1 MSAGFAPGDTS
12 HIVLVVDD
20 DHGVRDS
27 LSRLLRSAGHPVDTF
42 ASAAQLMAAPL
53 PQVPSCLLLDMQL
66 PGSSGFEVQQH
77 LTEQG
82 ATLPVIFMSGHGDIP
97 MTVRAMKAGAVDFLP
112 KPFRDQDL
120 LLAVDTALQ
129 AARQQH
135 QARKGEAELR
145 CRYAMLSERERQ
157 VMHYAASGMMNK
169 QIAGELGLSEITVKI
184 HRARAM
190 KKMAATSFAE
200 LVVMSRSLSSNA

>member
-1 MSAGFAPGDTS
+1 MSASFAPGDTS
-12 HIVLVVDD
+12 HKVLVVDD

-42 ASAAQLMAAPL
+42 ASAAQLMASPL
-53 PQVPSCLLLDMQL
+53 PQVPSCLLLDVQL
-66 PGSSGFEVQQH
+66 PGSCGFEVQQQ
-77 LTEQG
+77 LAARG
-82 ATLPVIFMSGHGDIP
+82 AMLPVIFMTGHGDIP

-112 KPFRDQDL
+112 KPFRDQQL
-120 LLAVDTALQ
+120 LDAVDSALNASRQHHHAQ
-129 AARQQH
+129 ADAAQ
-135 QARKGEAELR
+135 LR
-145 CRYAMLSERERQ
+145 VRYAQLTERERQ
-157 VMHYAASGMMNK
+157 VMHRAASGLMNK

-200 LVVMSRSLSSNA
+200 LVVMSRSLSSTA

>member
-1 MSAGFAPGDTS
+1 MSAGFAPGNAL
-12 HIVLVVDD
+12 HKVWVVDD
-20 DHGVRDS
+20 DHGLRDS
-27 LSRLLRSAGHPVDTF
+27 LSRLLRSAGHSVDTF

-77 LTEQG
+77 LTDQG
-82 ATLPVIFMSGHGDIP
+82 APLPIIFMSGHGDIP

-120 LLAVDTALQ
+120 LQAVDAALH
-129 AARQQH
+129 AARQRH
-135 QARKGEAELR
+135 QARIGEAELR
-145 CRYAMLSERERQ
+145 SRYATLSDRERQ
-157 VMHYAASGMMNK
+157 VMHHAARGMMNK
-169 QIAGELGLSEITVKI
+169 RIAGELGLSEITVKI

-190 KKMAATSFAE
+190 KKMAATSFAD
-200 LVVMSRSLSSNA
+200 LVVMSRNLSTDA